1 MLLSM
6 AKRDV
11 AASSPNPMVNT
22 RKQIC
27 TYIMYICIIY
37 FPRVSLYGISI
48 PTYIYHRQNA
58 NKQPNEG
65 KCAIHVH
72 PKISILYTYTYTYT
86 YNMLNWYKRENCN
99 SEANGPPFFFRSLR
113 VASRSTRS
121 ATDGS
126 RSRSWR
132 LLKNGPS
139 TWESNWNKD
148 EQ

>member
-1 MLLSM
+1 M

-72 PKISILYTYTYTYT
+72 PKISILYTYTYTY
-86 YNMLNWYKRENCN
+86 NMLNWYKRENCN

-126 RSRSWR
+126 RSRSGR
-132 LLKNGPS
+132 LLKNGPIHLG
-139 TWESNWNKD
+139 K
-148 EQ
+148 

>member
-1 MLLSM
+1 MNLVLLSSY
-6 AKRDV
+6 ATEYGQDV

-72 PKISILYTYTYTYT
+72 PKISILYTYTYTY
-86 YNMLNWYKRENCN
+86 NMLNWYKRENCN
-99 SEANGPPFFFRSLR
+99 SEANGPPFFFQVLTSGLQIHKKR
-113 VASRSTRS
+113 
-121 ATDGS
+121 D
-126 RSRSWR
+126 
-132 LLKNGPS
+132 
-139 TWESNWNKD
+139 
-148 EQ
+148 